1 MKKIILVFCLVVFV
15 VLYCGNAVSQ
25 DDKERI
31 GLEEIMK
38 TGVNYYNYADKDK
51 VNIEVIV
58 WGGIKNPGKYLIPV
72 GTTVIDLITL
82 AGGPVSEETIE
93 FVKLIRMKNDSLST
107 QTDKIIN
114 LDYRGFFDRE
124 KKSSYKYVNPLV
136 EAGDMITIPI
146 EEEKTFWDYFKDVY
160 GYVIPLAALILSIL
174 NLTKN

>member
-1 MKKIILVFCLVVFV
+1 MIVFV
-15 VLYCGNAVSQ
+15 GFNISNVMAQ

-31 GLEEIMK
+31 GLEEILK

-58 WGGIKNPGKYLIPV
+58 WGGIKNPGKYLIPA

-93 FVKLIRMKNDSLST
+93 FVKLIRMKNDSLNT

-124 KKSSYKYVNPLV
+124 MKSYYKYVNPVV

-160 GYVIPLAALILSIL
+160 GYVIPLVALIISIL
-174 NLTKN
+174 NFTKD

>member
-1 MKKIILVFCLVVFV
+1 MKKIIFVFCLIVFV
-15 VLYCGNAVSQ
+15 VLYSGNAVSQ

-58 WGGIKNPGKYLIPV
+58 WGGIKNPGKYLIPA

-93 FVKLIRMKNDSLST
+93 YVKLIRMKNDSLNT
-107 QTDKIIN
+107 QTDKIMHLN
-114 LDYRGFFDRE
+114 YRGFFE
-124 KKSSYKYVNPLV
+124 KEKRSYYKYVNPV
-136 EAGDMITIPI
+136 VQAGDMITIPI
-146 EEEKTFWDYFKDVY
+146 EEEMTFWDYFKDVY
-160 GYVIPLAALILSIL
+160 GYIVPLAALILSIL

>member
-1 MKKIILVFCLVVFV
+1 MKKIIVLFCTIMFI
-15 VLYCGNAVSQ
+15 VLCCGNANAQ

-31 GLEEIMK
+31 GYEEILK

-93 FVKLIRMKNDSLST
+93 YVKLIRMKNDSLNT

-124 KKSSYKYVNPLV
+124 KKSYYKYVNPVV

-146 EEEKTFWDYFKDVY
+146 EEEMTFWDYFKDVY

-174 NLTKN
+174 NLTKD

>member
-1 MKKIILVFCLVVFV
+1 MKRIIFVFCLILFIVSCCKYV
-15 VLYCGNAVSQ
+15 NAQ

-38 TGVNYYNYADKDK
+38 TGINYYNYADKDK

-58 WGGIKNPGKYLIPV
+58 WGGIKNPGKYLIPA

-93 FVKLIRMKNDSLST
+93 FVKLIRMKNDSLKS
-107 QTDKIIN
+107 QTDRIIN
-114 LDYRGFFDRE
+114 LDYRGFFDKE
-124 KKSSYKYVNPLV
+124 KKSSYKYVNPV
-136 EAGDMITIPI
+136 VQAGDMVTIPM

-160 GYVIPLAALILSIL
+160 GYIVPLAALILSIL
-174 NLTKN
+174 NLTNN